1 MKVVCIK
8 DMYEDYTTID
18 NKNNHV
24 LVLTSGEIYDV
35 YESPLNDS
43 PPLIYKVYL
52 FEDDFGT
59 SKSYLS
65 YKDYFEPLEEMRQ
78 RKLNQIIT

>member
-1 MKVVCIK
+1 M
-8 DMYEDYTTID
+8 
-18 NKNNHV
+18 
-24 LVLTSGEIYDV
+24 LVLTSSEIYEV
-35 YESPLNDS
+35 FESSLDIFQNGS
-43 PPLIYKVYL
+43 QHKVYL

-78 RKLNQIIT
+78 RKLNQIIN